1 MVFSGDPAS
10 TYLPGCPACL
20 CRLFTEQDAP
30 QRGEWVGIQSV
41 LCLPSMYCGESWG
54 QGWFCWLQVT
64 RHPSSRAGISLG
76 LVLPVFSLSP
86 LQTRCSLRTGSRS
99 ESSLCP
105 SSRPPWPRG
114 SVGKGSAGGRA
125 ELCRKVPAGCREAP
139 LRGGLPGLRKAPH
152 QGLRWGWVGGQPSQ
166 VNTNQETG
174 WKNTT
179 EGMPAVAHCCCRHRR
194 RHCCCY
200 CGQVG
205 EGAEGPLRGETDSRW
220 AGRAGE
226 APRPTSLSALG
237 RDPEELNLIAER
249 ACLAPEDPK

>member
-166 VNTNQETG
+166 VNTNQE
-174 WKNTT
+174 
-179 EGMPAVAHCCCRHRR
+179 
-194 RHCCCY
+194 
-200 CGQVG
+200 Q
-205 EGAEGPLRGETDSRW
+205 
-220 AGRAGE
+220 AGRTPPRGCLLLPTAAAAAAAAATTAAAATAARWGKEQRGLSRGRLTAGG
-226 APRPTSLSALG
+226 LG
-237 RDPEELNLIAER
+237 GQEKPPGPHPCQL
-249 ACLAPEDPK
+249 LAGILRNST